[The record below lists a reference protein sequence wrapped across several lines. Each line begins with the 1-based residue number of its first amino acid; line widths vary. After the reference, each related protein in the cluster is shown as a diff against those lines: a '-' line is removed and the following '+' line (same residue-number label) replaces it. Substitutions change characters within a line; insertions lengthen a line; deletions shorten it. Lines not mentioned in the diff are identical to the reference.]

1 MKKVLLIFSLIF
13 AYSITNAAYFE
24 KLPYTITQPN
34 GKTINC
40 FVSGDE
46 FFNWLHDADGYT
58 IIQASNG
65 YYYYAE
71 QDGDLLKPSV
81 YLAEIRNLSL
91 TGLKKWAKIS
101 EKEYQ
106 RRRETMFAPEK
117 NRKGGP
123 SRAPH
128 IGSLNNIVVYI
139 RFSDNNEFTTSRQTY
154 DNKFNLLTGNSL
166 KAYYKEVSYDNL
178 TINST
183 HYPACAL
190 TTNLSYQD
198 ANARGYY
205 EPYNAVSN
213 PIGYTGTTDQRIRE
227 HTLLANAINWINS
240 NSAVPSSIN
249 IDGDGDGNVDNVC
262 FIIRGNNGAWNDL
275 LWAHRWSLTSQTVF
289 LNGKRVYDYTFQPES
304 QVSVNT
310 LCHEM
315 FHALGAPDLYHY
327 TNQGAISPAG
337 PWDIMDGGNGHMLAY
352 MKWKYTDYSWISSI
366 PEITVTG
373 TYTLNPLTSPTNNCY
388 KIASPNY
395 TGEYFMVEYRNQSGT
410 FESNIPGSGL
420 IVYRINPSIDGN
432 SNGPPD
438 EVYVYRPGG
447 TATTNGNLS
456 NAYFS
461 STVGRTIM
469 NDTTNPS
476 SFLQNGNTGGLKISN
491 ITTAGSTISFDVALP
506 CIQPTSKAS
515 LFTVSD
521 LTNNSMTIGWTRGSG
536 DSVLVVARAGSAVNL
551 DPANDLIYSADSVFG
566 NGSQIGTGNYV
577 VYNGTGTSVN
587 VTALTL
593 GTPYYFAIYE
603 YNGAG
608 YCYKIPALTGNAT
621 VCNPP
626 TIQATAF
633 TSSSVNNTLTIG
645 WTRGNGT
652 AGVFVVA
659 KIGSPVNAYPV
670 SGNSYLAN
678 SAYGSGSEI
687 GTGNYVV
694 YKGTGNTVT
703 INALLAGA
711 TYYFAIYEYNTTSS
725 CYALPALVGSE
736 VVCTKPTSQ
745 ATSFNISAIT
755 GNSMITAWTRG
766 NGNSVL
772 VIARKGS
779 AVNENPISGTVY
791 TASAIFGNGSQLG
804 SGNYVV
810 YKGNGTFVNVTALM
824 PETSYYYAVYEYN
837 SASNCF
843 KTPALTGNGITTVLG
858 ILENSTNLFNINVFP
873 NPFTDKT
880 TIEYTLK
887 ESNNVE
893 FTLYDIAGQKLN
905 VMVNKKQSEGIQ
917 SIIIDDTKLRKGI
930 FFYNLKIGDKQ
941 QKGKL
946 IRY

>member
-1 MKKVLLIFSLIF
+1 MKKVLLIFVLIF
-13 AYSITNAAYFE
+13 SYSIVNAAYF
-24 KLPYTITQPN
+24 KNLPYKITQPN

-46 FFNWLHDADGYT
+46 FFNWIHDSEGYT

-71 QDGDLLKPSV
+71 QDGDLLKASS
-81 YLAEIRNLSL
+81 YLAGTKTSSHI
-91 TGLKKWAKIS
+91 GLKKWAKIS

-106 RRRETMFAPEK
+106 RRRKTMFAPEVG
-117 NRKGGP
+117 RKGGP
-123 SRAPH
+123 SKAPH
-128 IGSLNNIVVYI
+128 IGNLNNIVVYI
-139 RFSDNNEFTTSRQTY
+139 RFADNNEFTATRQTF

-183 HYPACAL
+183 HYPSCAL

-213 PIGYTGTTDQRIRE
+213 PIGYSGSNVQRMRE
-227 HTLLANAINWINS
+227 HTLLANAIDWINA
-240 NSAVPSSIN
+240 NSAVPSTLN

-275 LWAHRWSLTSQTVF
+275 LWAHRWALTSQTVF

-327 TNQGAISPAG
+327 SYDGLSPVG
-337 PWDIMDGGNGHMLAY
+337 NWDLMESGGGHMLAY
-352 MKWKYTDYSWISSI
+352 MKWKYSDNSWISSI

-395 TGEYFMVEYRNQSGT
+395 AGEYFMVEYRKQAGT

-420 IVYRINPSIDGN
+420 IVYRINPSLDGN

-447 TATTNGNLS
+447 TNTTNGNLN

-461 STVGRTIM
+461 SNVGRTII

-476 SFLQNGNTGGLKISN
+476 SFLQNGNAGGLKISN
-491 ITTAGSTISFDVALP
+491 ITTAGSTISFNVVLP
-506 CIQPTSKAS
+506 CIQPTLKAS

-536 DSVLVVARAGSAVNL
+536 DSVLVVARAGSAVNI
-551 DPANDLIYSADSVFG
+551 DPVNDVIYTADSVFG
-566 NGSQIGTGNYV
+566 NGSQTGSGNYI

-608 YCYKIPALTGNAT
+608 YCYKTPALIGNAT

-626 TIQATAF
+626 TIQASAF
-633 TSSSVNNTLTIG
+633 TSSSVNNTLTLG
-645 WTRGNGT
+645 WTRGNGS
-652 AGVFVVA
+652 AGVLVVA
-659 KIGSPVNAYPV
+659 KIGSAVNADPV
-670 SGNSYLAN
+670 SGNNYIAN
-678 SAYGSGSEI
+678 SAFGSGSQL

-703 INALLAGA
+703 INALLAGI
-711 TYYFAIYEYNTTSS
+711 TYHFAIYEYNTTSN
-725 CYALPALVGSE
+725 CYALPALIGSE
-736 VVCTKPTSQ
+736 IVCTKPTTQ
-745 ATSFNISAIT
+745 ASGFIASAIT
-755 GNSMITAWTRG
+755 GNSMKTAWTRG

-772 VIARKGS
+772 VIARQGS
-779 AVNENPISGTVY
+779 AVNENPTIGTTY
-791 TASAIFGNGSQLG
+791 TAHAAFGNGSQIG
-804 SGNYVV
+804 NGNYVV
-810 YKGNGTFVNVTALM
+810 YKGSGAFVNVTALI
-824 PETSYYYAVYEYN
+824 PETSYYYAIYEYN
-837 SASNCF
+837 LANNCYM
-843 KTPALTGNGITTVLG
+843 TPGLTGNANTTILGITD
-858 ILENSTNLFNINVFP
+858 NNANLFKLNVFP

-880 TIEYTLK
+880 NIEYTLK
-887 ESNNVE
+887 ESNDIE
-893 FTLYDIAGQKLN
+893 FTLYDIAGQELN
-905 VMVNKKQSEGIQ
+905 KIINKRQNIGLQTIT
-917 SIIIDDTKLRKGI
+917 IDDTMLRKGI
-930 FFYNLKIGDKQ
+930 YFYNLKIGDKMI
-941 QKGKL
+941 KGKL